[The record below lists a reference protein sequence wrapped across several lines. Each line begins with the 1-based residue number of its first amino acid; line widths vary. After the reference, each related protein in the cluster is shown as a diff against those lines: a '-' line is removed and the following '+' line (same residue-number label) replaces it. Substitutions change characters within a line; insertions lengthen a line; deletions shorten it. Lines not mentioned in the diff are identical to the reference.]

1 MSQIAIA
8 RGFHGSAAPGQHVG
22 GQRHLILTQR
32 DLTRPAVPWTMEFT
46 NL

>member
-8 RGFHGSAAPGQHVG
+8 RGFHGSAPGQHVG

-32 DLTRPAVPWTMEFT
+32 DLTRPAVPWTMEFAT
-46 NL
+46 L